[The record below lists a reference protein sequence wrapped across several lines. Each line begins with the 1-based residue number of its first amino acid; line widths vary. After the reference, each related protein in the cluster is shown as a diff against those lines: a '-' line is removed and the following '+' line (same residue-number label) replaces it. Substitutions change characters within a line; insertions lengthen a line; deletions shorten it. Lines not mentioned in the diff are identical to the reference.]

1 MTGIFRPVIS
11 YHRQEITERLDA
23 ALSLSPLF
31 AEFVPAYS
39 GIEQIRFAGRALSSR
54 RLRMRRRMLHSL
66 GHSL

>member
-11 YHRQEITERLDA
+11 YHQEVMEKSDT
-23 ALSLSPLF
+23 ALGLSPLF

-39 GIEQIRFAGRALSSR
+39 GIEQIRFAGRAPSGC
-54 RLRMRRRMLHSL
+54 RLRMRRRMLRRL

>member
-11 YHRQEITERLDA
+11 YHHQEVMERLDA

-31 AEFVPAYS
+31 AEFFPAHS
-39 GIEQIRFAGRALSSR
+39 GIEQIRFAGRAPSSC
-54 RLRMRRRMLHSL
+54 RLRMRRRMLRSL